1 MFFLKIRRIITD
13 TLICICGLCL
23 FSISVNMFASPNGIV
38 QGGFIGIGT
47 MVNTFFP
54 FVPIGTVIFIFN
66 IPLLIL
72 AYLFL
77 DKGMLLR
84 TLLITFGFSL
94 FIDAGSYLI
103 PAYTGDRLLCSIF
116 CGAFA
121 GLGLSLI
128 FYTGASSGGT
138 DIIVKLIRK
147 RKQSLSTGTLL
158 LAFDAVILGLSGF
171 VYGNFEAV
179 MYSLIAVFLTT
190 RVIDFVLY
198 GSEHGKIIIVVSDK
212 AREMAEIIMN
222 EHSRG
227 VTLIKAQGGYTQKE
241 KNILWC
247 AVRASQVRNINRS
260 VKETDPAAFT
270 VICDAGQIIGE
281 GFGK

>member
-1 MFFLKIRRIITD
+1 
-13 TLICICGLCL
+13 
-23 FSISVNMFASPNGIV
+23 MFASPNGIV

-47 MVNTFFP
+47 IVNTFFP
-54 FVPIGTVIFIFN
+54 FVPIGTVIFVLN

-77 DKGMLLR
+77 EKGMLPR
-84 TLLITFGFSL
+84 TLLITFGFSI

-121 GLGLSLI
+121 GLGLALI

-147 RKQSLSTGTLL
+147 RRQSLSTGTLL
-158 LAFDAVILGLSGF
+158 LTFDAVILGLSGF

-179 MYSLIAVFLTT
+179 MYSLIAVFLTA

-227 VTLIKAQGGYTQKE
+227 VTIIRAQGGYTQKE

-281 GFGK
+281 GFSS

>member
-1 MFFLKIRRIITD
+1 
-13 TLICICGLCL
+13 
-23 FSISVNMFASPNGIV
+23 MFASPNGIV
-38 QGGFIGIGT
+38 QGGFTGIGT
-47 MVNTFFP
+47 MINRFFP
-54 FVPIGTVIFIFN
+54 FIPIGTVIFTLN
-66 IPLLIL
+66 IPLFVL
-72 AYLFL
+72 AGLFL
-77 DKGMLLR
+77 DKGILPR
-84 TLLITFGFSL
+84 TVIITCGFSL
-94 FIDAGSYLI
+94 FIDAGSQLI
-103 PAYTGDRLLCSIF
+103 PAYTGDRLLCAIF
-116 CGAFA
+116 CGVFA

-147 RKQSLSTGTLL
+147 KRPSLSTGTLIL
-158 LAFDAVILGLSGF
+158 IFDVAVISLSGI
-171 VYGNFEAV
+171 VYGNIEAV
-179 MYSLIAVFLTT
+179 MYSLVAVFITS

-198 GSEHGKIIIVVSDK
+198 GSEHGKIIMVVSDK
-212 AREMAEIIMN
+212 AKEMAEIIMN

-227 VTLIKAQGGYTQKE
+227 VTLIKAQGGYTHKE

-260 VKETDPAAFT
+260 VKEADPAAFT

>member
-1 MFFLKIRRIITD
+1 
-13 TLICICGLCL
+13 
-23 FSISVNMFASPNGIV
+23 MFASPNGIV

-54 FVPIGTVIFIFN
+54 FIPIGTVIFTLN
-66 IPLLIL
+66 IPLFIL
-72 AYLFL
+72 AKLFL
-77 DKGMLLR
+77 SKGILPR
-84 TLLITFGFSL
+84 TVIITCGFSL
-94 FIDAGSYLI
+94 FIDAGSSII
-103 PAYTGDRLLCSIF
+103 PAYTGDRLLCVIF
-116 CGAFA
+116 CGVFA

-147 RKQSLSTGTLL
+147 KRPSLSTGTLIL
-158 LAFDAVILGLSGF
+158 IFDVAVISLSGII
-171 VYGNFEAV
+171 YGNIEAV
-179 MYSLIAVFLTT
+179 MYSLVAVFITS

-198 GSEHGKIIIVVSDK
+198 GSEHGKIIMVVSDK
-212 AREMAEIIMN
+212 AKEMAEIIMN

-227 VTLIKAQGGYTQKE
+227 VTLIKAQGGYTHKE

>member
-1 MFFLKIRRIITD
+1 
-13 TLICICGLCL
+13 
-23 FSISVNMFASPNGIV
+23 MFASPNGIV
-38 QGGFIGIGT
+38 QGGFTGIGT
-47 MVNTFFP
+47 VINSFFP
-54 FVPIGTVIFIFN
+54 SVPIGTVIFTLN
-66 IPLLIL
+66 IPLFIL
-72 AYLFL
+72 ARLFL
-77 DKGMLLR
+77 EKGVLPR
-84 TLLITFGFSL
+84 TVLITCGLSS
-94 FIDAGSYLI
+94 FIDAGSGLV
-103 PAYTGDRLLCSIF
+103 PAYTGDKLLCAVF
-116 CGAFA
+116 CGVFA

-138 DIIVKLIRK
+138 DIIVKLIK
-147 RKQSLSTGTLL
+147 KKKPNLSTGTLL
-158 LAFDAVILGLSGF
+158 LVFDAAVIAVSGLVF
-171 VYGNFEAV
+171 GNIEAV
-179 MYSLIAVFLTT
+179 MYSLVAVFLTS

-198 GSEHGKIIIVVSDK
+198 GSEHGKVIIVVSDK

-227 VTLIKAQGGYTQKE
+227 VTLIKAQGGYTHKE

-260 VKETDPAAFT
+260 VKATDPAAFT

>member
-1 MFFLKIRRIITD
+1 
-13 TLICICGLCL
+13 
-23 FSISVNMFASPNGIV
+23 MFASPNGIV

-54 FVPIGTVIFIFN
+54 FVPIGTVIFVLN

-77 DKGMLLR
+77 EKGMLPR
-84 TLLITFGFSL
+84 TLLITFGFSI

-116 CGAFA
+116 CGVFA
-121 GLGLSLI
+121 GLGLALI

-158 LAFDAVILGLSGF
+158 LTFDAVILGLSGF

-179 MYSLIAVFLTT
+179 MYSLIAVFLTA

-227 VTLIKAQGGYTQKE
+227 VTIIRAQGGYTHKE

-281 GFGK
+281 GFSS